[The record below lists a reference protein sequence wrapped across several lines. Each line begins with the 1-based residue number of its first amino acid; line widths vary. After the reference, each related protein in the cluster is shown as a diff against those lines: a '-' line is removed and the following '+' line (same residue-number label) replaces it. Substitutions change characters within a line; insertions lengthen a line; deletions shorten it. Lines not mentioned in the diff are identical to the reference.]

1 MFKKNKKKI
10 LVVGSVAD
18 FGGREIEV
26 KNLILMLSAEYEV
39 KLFST
44 VPITE
49 NSMAIEDLN
58 CKWTSI
64 HKELYKSN
72 FLIRVFA
79 LMSKKWNKSNL
90 PSYLLVS
97 NKISSKIFNFYR
109 KNLKIL
115 KKQIASVDLVLFCG
129 VFTNGYLKEIINYC
143 QELNK
148 PIVLRTTGEIVGI
161 PNEVKELLFKV
172 TVILV
177 HSNSN
182 TIVLKNSNLNNFR
195 VLDQT
200 TSAENNL
207 LKLKIIE
214 SKELVYGYIGR
225 FSPEKGIVELL
236 DMFKGLEKK
245 LLVAGNGPL
254 LDQVLTSCEN
264 NLFTEYVG
272 EISSNKIVDF
282 FNAIDVLII
291 PSFEESGP
299 LVGIEAMAAG
309 KIIIST
315 KVGAMNDRLDSV
327 SNQFWFDI
335 NDKNSLVSTLS
346 KLESL
351 DANSTVT
358 IRKEIRERFKE
369 KYSKDIISEQ
379 YLDVIKNCL
388 K

>member
-1 MFKKNKKKI
+1 MKKRI
-10 LVVGSVAD
+10 LIVGSISD
-18 FGGREIEV
+18 FGGREVEV
-26 KNLILMLSAEYEV
+26 NNLILTLSDEFDV

-44 VPITE
+44 VQMTQK
-49 NSMAIEDLN
+49 SMALLGTN
-58 CKWTSI
+58 CKWSSI
-64 HKELYKSN
+64 YKELYKSN
-72 FLIRVFA
+72 ILLKGIA
-79 LMSKKWNKSNL
+79 TISKCWNKSEL
-90 PSYLLVS
+90 PSFLLVS
-97 NKISSKIFNFYR
+97 NKISSKFLNFHE

-115 KKQIASVDLVLFCG
+115 KKQIAAVDLVIYCG
-129 VFTNGYLKEIINYC
+129 VFTNGYLKEIISYSL
-143 QELNK
+143 ELNK
-148 PIVLRTTGEIVGI
+148 PIVLRTTGEIIDI
-161 PNEVKELLFKV
+161 PIPDAVKKLLFKV
-172 TVILV
+172 VILV
-177 HSNSN
+177 HSSSN
-182 TIVLKNSNLNNFR
+182 TDVLIKENLNNFR
-195 VLDQT
+195 ILDQT

-207 LKLKIIE
+207 LKLKISE

-254 LDQVLTSCEN
+254 LDQVLTSCKN

-351 DANSTVT
+351 DANSIVT
-358 IRKEIRERFKE
+358 IRKEIRERFKD
-369 KYSKDIISEQ
+369 KYSKDKISEQ

-388 K
+388 KIN